1 MKKIISTLL
10 TTIILSN
17 IYGQKIETVYLD
29 KNDSTKSCYSI
40 IYPPKLPWK
49 GYIFLIPGFGEYAE
63 NVLLQSD
70 LPNQLS
76 LNGILTIIP
85 TFSDG
90 NLSFGVDSLSQQSF
104 NEILEDVT
112 SKHKLIDTKFYVGGF
127 SIGGSCAIKYS
138 EIANKE
144 NYKIK
149 PSAVFAID
157 PPLDFERYYNSC
169 LRNIRLSVTSEA
181 SQEFIYMKERLEKE
195 MNGTPKTSL
204 LNYYKVSP
212 YSFTDTNQT
221 AIKNIINT
229 PLRIYSEPDI
239 NWWLKERNSD
249 FSAMNVLD
257 ASAMINELNRLG
269 NTKATLITTQNKGFR
284 KPDNRRHPH
293 SWSIVDNNE
302 LIIWL
307 LNQ

>member
-1 MKKIISTLL
+1 
-10 TTIILSN
+10 
-17 IYGQKIETVYLD
+17 
-29 KNDSTKSCYSI
+29 
-40 IYPPKLPWK
+40 
-49 GYIFLIPGFGEYAE
+49 
-63 NVLLQSD
+63 
-70 LPNQLS
+70 
-76 LNGILTIIP
+76 
-85 TFSDG
+85 
-90 NLSFGVDSLSQQSF
+90 
-104 NEILEDVT
+104 
-112 SKHKLIDTKFYVGGF
+112 
-127 SIGGSCAIKYS
+127 
-138 EIANKE
+138 
-144 NYKIK
+144 
-149 PSAVFAID
+149 
-157 PPLDFERYYNSC
+157 
-169 LRNIRLSVTSEA
+169 
-181 SQEFIYMKERLEKE
+181 MKERLEKE